1 MIKRKN
7 SLGRNVVISISQES
21 NEYDLEESLEE
32 SNIPN
37 KKGRQSKKPASSQ
50 KPETPHKNE
59 RCGMLN
65 DLQPSQSDNSSGNSE
80 EFAEEGEEE
89 NPL

>member
-1 MIKRKN
+1 MRKRRI
-7 SLGRNVVISISQES
+7 SLGKSVDIDISQES
-21 NEYDLEESLEE
+21 NESEPEENLEE

-80 EFAEEGEEE
+80 EFAKEEEEE